1 MTALPSESPDWL
13 DAAQLQ
19 ATLDRHQPEDAGQIG
34 EILAKAR
41 DCKGLDGN
49 EIAALMMLQDPE
61 RIAALFETAHTVK
74 EAIYG
79 KRMVFFA
86 PLYISNLCGN
96 ECLYCAFRASN
107 KSVIRHSLSQEQIAR
122 EIEILIDQGH
132 KRVLMVAGESYRGG
146 FDYVLESIATIY
158 SVKRGSGSIRR
169 VNANL
174 APLTLEQFR
183 ALHGAGIGTY
193 QLFQETYHRETYTA
207 CHPRGPKADF
217 NWRVTAFDRAM
228 AAGIDDVGMGVLFG
242 LADWRFET
250 LALMSHIAHLEKE
263 FGVGCHTISVPRLE
277 PAIGSTMATH
287 PPMPV
292 SDADFKKL
300 VAILR
305 LAVPYTG
312 LIMSTRESAAMRRE
326 TYALGVSQ
334 ISAGSRTNPGGY
346 ADAEHFES
354 SQFQLGDHRSLE
366 EVVQDIAAMGY
377 IPSFCT
383 ACYRV
388 GRTGEDF
395 MDLAKT
401 GEIKAKCAPNAVGT
415 FLEYLL
421 DYAGPDTLVEGEQ
434 RIEAEIA
441 MMAPDEQ
448 RAARRMAE
456 MVRAG
461 KRDVFC

>member
-1 MTALPSESPDWL
+1 MTHASPDSPDWL
-13 DAAQLQ
+13 DAARLQ
-19 ATLDRHQPEDAGQIG
+19 DALDRHRREDAGRIA

-41 DCKGLDGN
+41 ELKGLDGD
-49 EIAALMMLQDPE
+49 EVAAL
-61 RIAALFETAHTVK
+61 AALDRPDLLAELFATARAVK

-79 KRMVFFA
+79 RRMVFFA

-107 KSVIRHSLSQEQIAR
+107 NSVIRHTLNQEEIAR
-122 EIEILIDQGH
+122 EVEILIEQGH

-146 FDYVLESIATIY
+146 FEYVLDSIATIY
-158 SVKRGSGSIRR
+158 SVKRANGAIRR

-174 APLTLEQFR
+174 APLTVDQFR

-193 QLFQETYHRETYTA
+193 QLFQETYHRETYAA
-207 CHPRGPKADF
+207 CHPRGQKADF

-228 AAGIDDVGMGVLFG
+228 EAGIDDVGMGVLFG
-242 LADWRFET
+242 LADWRFEV
-250 LALMSHIAHLEKE
+250 LALMSHIAHLEE
-263 FGVGCHTISVPRLE
+263 RFGVGCHTISVPRLE
-277 PAIGSTMATH
+277 PAIGSAMATH
-287 PPMPV
+287 PPVPV

-346 ADAEHFES
+346 AAAEQFES

-388 GRTGEDF
+388 GRTGGDF

-401 GEIKAKCAPNAVGT
+401 GDIKAKCAPNAVGT

-421 DYAGPDTLVEGEQ
+421 DYAGPDTLAEGER
-434 RIEAEIA
+434 RIAAEIA
-441 MMAPDEQ
+441 AMAPEEQ
-448 RAARRMAE
+448 RVARRLAD

>member
-19 ATLDRHQPEDAGQIG
+19 ATLDRHQQEDAGQIG

-49 EIAALMMLQDPE
+49 EIAALMTLQDPE
-61 RIAALFETAHTVK
+61 RIAALFETARTVK

-158 SVKRGSGSIRR
+158 SVHRGNGSIRR

-174 APLTLEQFR
+174 APLTLDQFR

-228 AAGIDDVGMGVLFG
+228 TAGIDDVGMGVLFG

-421 DYAGPDTLVEGEQ
+421 DYAGPDTLAEGEQ

-448 RAARRMAE
+448 RAARRMAD

>member
-366 EVVQDIAAMGY
+366 EVIQDIAALGY